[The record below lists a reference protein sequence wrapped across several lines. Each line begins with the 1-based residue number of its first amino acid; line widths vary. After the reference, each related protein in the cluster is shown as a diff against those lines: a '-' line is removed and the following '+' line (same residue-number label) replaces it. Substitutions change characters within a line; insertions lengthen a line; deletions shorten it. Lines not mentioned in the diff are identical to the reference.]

1 MGMLL
6 MACFAVAM
14 PLVGLGLFSV
24 QNRLEFWT
32 QQRHEKD

>member
-1 MGMLL
+1 MSMLL
-6 MACFAVAM
+6 IACLAVAT
-14 PLVGLGLFSV
+14 PLVGLGLFGV